1 MWTTHN
7 DFLPV
12 RMVWKAEGRVTSQW
26 MSLMNT
32 AFVQVMKLKLNS
44 GKSCWQYTPLI
55 CDKNGTLSLWSSSQ
69 KPSLIMKEI
78 SAKSQSKYT
87 LQNIWPLF
95 KIIIKKKKRKE
106 KKSETLSQ
114 PRTVERDRT
123 STSKSYPG
131 YVLGKILEQKG
142 KIKTN

>member
-1 MWTTHN
+1 
-7 DFLPV
+7 
-12 RMVWKAEGRVTSQW
+12 
-26 MSLMNT
+26 
-32 AFVQVMKLKLNS
+32 
-44 GKSCWQYTPLI
+44 
-55 CDKNGTLSLWSSSQ
+55 
-69 KPSLIMKEI
+69 MKEI
-78 SAKSQSKYT
+78 SAKSQSKYI

-95 KIIIKKKKRKE
+95 KIIIKKKE

>member
-1 MWTTHN
+1 
-7 DFLPV
+7 
-12 RMVWKAEGRVTSQW
+12 
-26 MSLMNT
+26 
-32 AFVQVMKLKLNS
+32 
-44 GKSCWQYTPLI
+44 
-55 CDKNGTLSLWSSSQ
+55 
-69 KPSLIMKEI
+69 MKEI
-78 SAKSQSKYT
+78 SAKSQSKYI

-95 KIIIKKKKRKE
+95 KIIIKKKKKE

>member
-1 MWTTHN
+1 
-7 DFLPV
+7 
-12 RMVWKAEGRVTSQW
+12 
-26 MSLMNT
+26 
-32 AFVQVMKLKLNS
+32 
-44 GKSCWQYTPLI
+44 
-55 CDKNGTLSLWSSSQ
+55 
-69 KPSLIMKEI
+69 MKEI
-78 SAKSQSKYT
+78 SAKSQSKYI

-95 KIIIKKKKRKE
+95 KIIIKKKE

-114 PRTVERDRT
+114 PRTVERDRM